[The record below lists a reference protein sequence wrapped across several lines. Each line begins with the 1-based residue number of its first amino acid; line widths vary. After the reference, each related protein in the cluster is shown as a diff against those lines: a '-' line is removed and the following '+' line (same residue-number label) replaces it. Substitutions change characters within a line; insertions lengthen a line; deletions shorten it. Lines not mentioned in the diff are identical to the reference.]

1 MSRAGLSRYGIMP
14 PTVVREPARDADGIP
29 ICAEC
34 GHPVP
39 KSKGSQR
46 IAKPDLVNV
55 RLAVAFDELVTF
67 GWECDQHPYPVV
79 MPMRIG
85 GEDASAFVDGWRGVE
100 IRFSDGHT
108 RHVATPEREV
118 SERVE

>member
-1 MSRAGLSRYGIMP
+1 MSRTGLAGYGVMA
-14 PTVVREPARDADGIP
+14 PTVVREPARDTDGIHV
-29 ICAEC
+29 CAEC
-34 GHPVP
+34 GQPVS

-46 IAKPDLVNV
+46 IAKPDLIHP

-67 GWECDQHPYPVV
+67 GWSCDRHPYDVV
-79 MPMRIG
+79 MPMHVG
-85 GEDASAFVDGWRGVE
+85 GENASAFVDGWTGVE
-100 IRFSDGHT
+100 IRFSDDHI